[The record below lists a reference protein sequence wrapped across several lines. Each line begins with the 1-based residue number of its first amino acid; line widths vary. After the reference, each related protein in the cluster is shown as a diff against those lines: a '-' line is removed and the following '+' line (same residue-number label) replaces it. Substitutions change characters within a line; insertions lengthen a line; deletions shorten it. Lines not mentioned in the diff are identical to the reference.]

1 MSTRNLLHKEKLE
14 QFKTFLDAKEIEH
27 REGKGTWEVLQ
38 VWNRGSSRFD
48 VIHTRMRGD
57 HLSIPHPLVKLV
69 RKFQKSEYNVA
80 WQSK

>member
-14 QFKTFLDAKEIEH
+14 QFKAFLDSKGIEH

-38 VWNRGSSRFD
+38 VWNRGSERFD

-57 HLSIPHPLVKLV
+57 HFSVPQPLLKLVK
-69 RKFQKSEYNVA
+69 KFQKSEYNVS
-80 WQSK
+80 WQKK